1 MKDNKKQK
9 IIKPCKCGS
18 TEHSRTSNKKCKLN
32 KPRKVLK
39 DKIIDSTEK
48 TSVTKVSFNTFLA
61 EPALGPII
69 EDAVKR
75 MTSITFEATR
85 LVNLYVIYLLNN
97 NLPIPSLNYN
107 SFMRLPFQA
116 ALRSSIHI
124 PNIPKNTTNNTLNF
138 VRDNLYSPLR
148 PANFFWNDGR

>member
-32 KPRKVLK
+32 KSRKVLK

-48 TSVTKVSFNTFLA
+48 TSVTKVDFNTFLA

-75 MTSITFEATR
+75 MTSST
-85 LVNLYVIYLLNN
+85 
-97 NLPIPSLNYN
+97 PSL
-107 SFMRLPFQA
+107 
-116 ALRSSIHI
+116 H
-124 PNIPKNTTNNTLNF
+124 
-138 VRDNLYSPLR
+138 
-148 PANFFWNDGR
+148 

>member
-1 MKDNKKQK
+1 MNVLH
-9 IIKPCKCGS
+9 S
-18 TEHSRTSNKKCKLN
+18 TRITIVRFIL
-32 KPRKVLK
+32 
-39 DKIIDSTEK
+39 
-48 TSVTKVSFNTFLA
+48 FLYK
-61 EPALGPII
+61 PALGPII

-138 VRDNLYSPLR
+138 VRDNLYS
-148 PANFFWNDGR
+148 